1 MPLDVQR
8 GRRSLLVEMFVHCTG
23 SGWYGC
29 RALRLERHDPRANA
43 TVYVLGVGLLRT
55 SARGAY

>member
-1 MPLDVQR
+1 V
-8 GRRSLLVEMFVHCTG
+8 FVHCTG

-29 RALRLERHDPRANA
+29 RALRLERHDPRANV